1 MKTKGKI
8 GIRLLF
14 YFGGLII
21 MTLGVA
27 ISVKSDLGVTP
38 ISSIPYTMTVVT
50 GMDLGIATMIFSVI
64 VVLLQILLLRK
75 QYKLINLLQI
85 PIGILFGA
93 FLTVGG
99 KLMIFLPN
107 PTNFTLKIIIMLIS
121 TVFVALGVFLY
132 VPTGFISL
140 APEGFLLV
148 ASKITKRKFSTVK
161 VICDVAMVIIS
172 LVTCLIAI
180 HSLGSVGIGTI
191 VAAVLVGTEVK
202 MMTKYLGKSRD
213 KILGVNDESKSPV
226 NNNPLINIMKKDV
239 YMIKSNESI
248 VEALQMMNE
257 KKVSGLPVV
266 DQNEHLVGFISD
278 GDIIRH
284 LSSEHSIFVNSDS
297 FDKMEFNTAL
307 DSILTKNVLS
317 IAEKRVITVNATDDL
332 GEVCY
337 KLAENGLKKAPV
349 MQGEKM
355 IGIINA
361 SNIIKYTVS
370 LIDRKYNS
378 IG

>member
-1 MKTKGKI
+1 MKTKGKL

-75 QYKLINLLQI
+75 QYKPINLLQI
-85 PIGILFGA
+85 PVGILFGA

-99 KLMIFLPN
+99 KLMNFLPN
-107 PTNFTLKIIIMLIS
+107 PTDFTLQFIIMLIS

-132 VPTGFISL
+132 VPAGFISL
-140 APEGFLLV
+140 APEGFLLA
-148 ASKITKRKFSTVK
+148 ASKITKIKFSTVK
-161 VICDVAMVIIS
+161 VICDVAMVVIS
-172 LVTCLIAI
+172 LVTCLVAI

-191 VAAVLVGTEVK
+191 VAALLVGTEVK
-202 MMTKYLGKSRD
+202 MMTKFWGESRD
-213 KILGVNDESKSPV
+213 KILGVNDDSKSPV
-226 NNNPLINIMKKDV
+226 NNNPLINIMKKDI
-239 YMIKSNESI
+239 YTIKSNETI
-248 VEALQMMNE
+248 TDALRMMNE
-257 KKVSGLPVV
+257 KRVSGLPVL
-266 DQNEHLVGFISD
+266 DQSEHLVGFISD

-284 LSSEHSIFVNSDS
+284 LSSEHPLFVNSES
-297 FDKMEFNTAL
+297 LDKLEFNTAL
-307 DSILTKNVLS
+307 HRILAKEVSS

-337 KLAENGLKKAPV
+337 KLTEFGLKKAPV
-349 MQGEKM
+349 MQGEEM
-355 IGIINA
+355 IGVINV
-361 SNIIKYTVS
+361 SNIIKYAVN
-370 LIDRKYNS
+370 LIDGK
-378 IG
+378 

>member
-1 MKTKGKI
+1 MKTKGRI

-50 GMDLGIATMIFSVI
+50 GMDLGIATMIFSVF

-99 KLMIFLPN
+99 ELMIFLPN
-107 PTNFTLKIIIMLIS
+107 PTNFTLKFIIMLIS

-132 VPTGFISL
+132 VPTGFVSL
-140 APEGFLLV
+140 APEGFLLI
-148 ASKITKRKFSTVK
+148 ASKITKTKFSTVK

-191 VAAVLVGTEVK
+191 VAALLVGTEVK
-202 MMTKYLGKSRD
+202 MMTKYWGKSRD
-213 KILGVNDESKSPV
+213 KILGVNNESKSPV
-226 NNNPLINIMKKDV
+226 NNNPLINI
-239 YMIKSNESI
+239 
-248 VEALQMMNE
+248 
-257 KKVSGLPVV
+257 
-266 DQNEHLVGFISD
+266 ISP
-278 GDIIRH
+278 
-284 LSSEHSIFVNSDS
+284 
-297 FDKMEFNTAL
+297 TAL
-307 DSILTKNVLS
+307 IPPK
-317 IAEKRVITVNATDDL
+317 
-332 GEVCY
+332 
-337 KLAENGLKKAPV
+337 
-349 MQGEKM
+349 
-355 IGIINA
+355 
-361 SNIIKYTVS
+361 
-370 LIDRKYNS
+370 
-378 IG
+378 

>member
-50 GMDLGIATMIFSVI
+50 GMDLGIATMIFSVF

-75 QYKLINLLQI
+75 QYKPINLLQI

-107 PTNFTLKIIIMLIS
+107 PTNFTLKFIIMLI

-148 ASKITKRKFSTVK
+148 ASQITKMKFSTVK

-191 VAAVLVGTEVK
+191 VAALLVGTEVK
-202 MMTKYLGKSRD
+202 MMTKYWGKSRD
-213 KILGVNDESKSPV
+213 KILGVNDESKSLV

-307 DSILTKNVLS
+307 DSIITKNVLS

>member
-1 MKTKGKI
+1 MKTKGRI

-14 YFGGLII
+14 YIGGLII

-50 GMDLGIATMIFSVI
+50 GMDLGIATMIFSVF

-99 KLMIFLPN
+99 ELMIFLPN
-107 PTNFTLKIIIMLIS
+107 PTNFTLKFIIMLIS

-132 VPTGFISL
+132 VPTGFVSL
-140 APEGFLLV
+140 APEGFLLI

-191 VAAVLVGTEVK
+191 VAALLVGTEVK
-202 MMTKYLGKSRD
+202 MMTKYWGKSRD
-213 KILGVNDESKSPV
+213 KILGVNNESKSPV
-226 NNNPLINIMKKDV
+226 NNNPLINI
-239 YMIKSNESI
+239 
-248 VEALQMMNE
+248 
-257 KKVSGLPVV
+257 
-266 DQNEHLVGFISD
+266 ISP
-278 GDIIRH
+278 
-284 LSSEHSIFVNSDS
+284 
-297 FDKMEFNTAL
+297 TAL
-307 DSILTKNVLS
+307 IPPK
-317 IAEKRVITVNATDDL
+317 
-332 GEVCY
+332 
-337 KLAENGLKKAPV
+337 
-349 MQGEKM
+349 
-355 IGIINA
+355 
-361 SNIIKYTVS
+361 
-370 LIDRKYNS
+370 
-378 IG
+378 

>member
-1 MKTKGKI
+1 MKKKSMLAL
-8 GIRLLF
+8 RFLF

-27 ISVKSDLGVTP
+27 VSVKSDLGVTP

-50 GMDLGIATMIFSVI
+50 GMDLGIATMIFSVV
-64 VVLLQILLLRK
+64 VVLFQILLLRK
-75 QYKLINLLQI
+75 DYKPINLLQI

-99 KLMIFLPN
+99 RVMNFFPD
-107 PTNFTLKIIIMLIS
+107 PTNFTLGFLIMLIS

-132 VPTGFISL
+132 VPTGFVPL
-140 APEGFLLV
+140 PPEGFLLA
-148 ASKITKRKFSTVK
+148 ASKLTKIKFSTVK
-161 VICDVAMVIIS
+161 VVCDIAMVIIS
-172 LVTCLIAI
+172 LVTCLVAI

-202 MMTKYLGKSRD
+202 LMTKYWGESRD
-213 KILGVNDESKSPV
+213 KILHASDASKTSV
-226 NNNPLINIMKKDV
+226 TDNPLLNILKRDV
-239 YMIKSNESI
+239 YTIQNNASI
-248 VEALQMMNE
+248 ADALQVMSE

-266 DQNEHLVGFISD
+266 DKNEHLVGFISD

-284 LSSEHSIFVNSDS
+284 LSSEHSLFINSDS
-297 FDKMEFNTAL
+297 FEKLDFNTAL
-307 DSILTKNVLS
+307 NIILAKEVSSL
-317 IAEKRVITVNATDDL
+317 AEKRVYTVKVTDDL

-355 IGIINA
+355 VGIINA
-361 SNIIKYTVS
+361 SNIIKYAVS
-370 LIDRKYNS
+370 MIKRK
-378 IG
+378 

>member
-1 MKTKGKI
+1 MKKKSMLAL
-8 GIRLLF
+8 RLLF

-27 ISVKSDLGVTP
+27 VSVKSDLGVTP
-38 ISSIPYTMTVVT
+38 ISSIPYTMTIVT
-50 GMDLGIATMIFSVI
+50 GMDLGIATMIFSVV
-64 VVLLQILLLRK
+64 VVLFQILLLRK
-75 QYKLINLLQI
+75 DYKPINLLQI

-99 KLMIFLPN
+99 SVMNFFPD
-107 PTNFTLKIIIMLIS
+107 PTNFTLRFLIMLIS

-132 VPTGFISL
+132 VPAGFVPL
-140 APEGFLLV
+140 APEGFLLA
-148 ASKITKRKFSTVK
+148 ASKLTKIKFSTVK
-161 VICDVAMVIIS
+161 VVCDIAMVIIS
-172 LVTCLIAI
+172 LVTCLAAI

-202 MMTKYLGKSRD
+202 LMTKYWGESRD
-213 KILGVNDESKSPV
+213 KILHASDDSKASV
-226 NNNPLINIMKKDV
+226 TDNPLLNIMKKDV
-239 YMIKSNESI
+239 YTIQNNESI
-248 VEALQMMNE
+248 ADALQVMSE

-266 DQNEHLVGFISD
+266 DKNEHLVGFISD

-284 LSSEHSIFVNSDS
+284 LSSEHSLFINSDS
-297 FDKMEFNTAL
+297 FEKLDFNIAL
-307 DSILTKNVLS
+307 NKILAREVSSL
-317 IAEKRVITVNATDDL
+317 AEKRVYTVNVTDDL

-355 IGIINA
+355 VGIINA
-361 SNIIKYTVS
+361 SNIIKYAVS
-370 LIDRKYNS
+370 MIKRK
-378 IG
+378 

>member
-1 MKTKGKI
+1 MRTKGKT

-75 QYKLINLLQI
+75 QYKPINLLQI
-85 PIGILFGA
+85 PVGILFGA
-93 FLTVGG
+93 LLTVAG
-99 KLMIFLPN
+99 KLMNFLLN
-107 PTNFTLKIIIMLIS
+107 PTDLTLKIIIMLIS

-132 VPTGFISL
+132 VPAGFISL
-140 APEGFLLV
+140 APEGFLLA
-148 ASKITKRKFSTVK
+148 ASKITKMKFSTVK
-161 VICDVAMVIIS
+161 VICDVAMVVIS
-172 LVTCLIAI
+172 LVTCLVAI

-191 VAAVLVGTEVK
+191 VAALLVGTEVK
-202 MMTKYLGKSRD
+202 MMTKFWGESRD
-213 KILGVNDESKSPV
+213 KILGVNDDSKSPV
-226 NNNPLINIMKKDV
+226 NNNPLISIMKKDI
-239 YMIKSNESI
+239 YTIKSNETI
-248 VEALQMMNE
+248 ADALRMMNE
-257 KKVSGLPVV
+257 KRVSGLPVL
-266 DQNEHLVGFISD
+266 DQSEHLVGFISD

-284 LSSEHSIFVNSDS
+284 LSSEHPLFVNSDS
-297 FDKMEFNTAL
+297 LDKLEFNTAL
-307 DSILTKNVLS
+307 HRILANEVSS

-337 KLAENGLKKAPV
+337 KLTEFGLKKAPV
-349 MQGEKM
+349 MQGEEM
-355 IGIINA
+355 IGVINV
-361 SNIIKYTVS
+361 SNIIKYAVS
-370 LIDRKYNS
+370 LIDRKQVN
-378 IG
+378 IA

>member
-1 MKTKGKI
+1 MKTKGKL

-75 QYKLINLLQI
+75 EYKPINLLQI
-85 PIGILFGA
+85 PIGVLFGA

-99 KLMIFLPN
+99 KLMILFPD
-107 PTNFTLKIIIMLIS
+107 PASFKIQFIIMLIS
-121 TVFVALGVFLY
+121 TVFVSLGVFLY
-132 VPTGFISL
+132 VPTGFIPL
-140 APEGFLLV
+140 APEGFLV
-148 ASKITKRKFSTVK
+148 AVSKKTKMRFSTVK
-161 VICDVAMVIIS
+161 VICDVAMVVIS
-172 LVTCLIAI
+172 LGT
-180 HSLGSVGIGTI
+180 GSVGIGTV
-191 VAAVLVGTEVK
+191 VAALLVGTEIK
-202 MMTKYLGKSRD
+202 IMTKYWGKSRD
-213 KILGVNDESKSPV
+213 KILCVNDDSESLD
-226 NNNPLINIMKKDV
+226 NNNPLISIMKKDI
-239 YMIKSNESI
+239 YTIKSNETI
-248 VEALQMMNE
+248 ADALRMMNE
-257 KKVSGLPVV
+257 KRVSGLPVL
-266 DQNEHLVGFISD
+266 DQSEHLVGFISD

-284 LSSEHSIFVNSDS
+284 LSSEHPLFINSNS
-297 FDKMEFNTAL
+297 LDKLEFNTAL
-307 DSILTKNVLS
+307 HRILAKEVSS

-337 KLAENGLKKAPV
+337 KLTEFGLKKAPV
-349 MQGEKM
+349 MQVEKM

-361 SNIIKYTVS
+361 SNIIKYAVS
-370 LIDRKYNS
+370 LIDRK
-378 IG
+378 

>member
-1 MKTKGKI
+1 MKIKGKL

-75 QYKLINLLQI
+75 QYKPINLLQI

-93 FLTVGG
+93 FLTIGG
-99 KLMIFLPN
+99 KLIIFLPD
-107 PTNFTLKIIIMLIS
+107 PANFTIKFIIMLIS

-132 VPTGFISL
+132 VPAGFIPL
-140 APEGFLLV
+140 APEGFLV
-148 ASKITKRKFSTVK
+148 AASKITKKKFSTVK
-161 VICDVAMVIIS
+161 VICDVAMVVIS
-172 LVTCLIAI
+172 LVTCLVAI

-191 VAAVLVGTEVK
+191 VAALLVGTEVK
-202 MMTKYLGKSRD
+202 MMTKFWGESRD
-213 KILGVNDESKSPV
+213 KILGVNDNSKGSV
-226 NNNPLINIMKKDV
+226 NNNPLINIMKKDI
-239 YMIKSNESI
+239 YTIKSNETI
-248 VEALQMMNE
+248 ADALRMMNE
-257 KKVSGLPVV
+257 KRVSGLPVL
-266 DQNEHLVGFISD
+266 DQSEHLVGFISD

-284 LSSEHSIFVNSDS
+284 LSSEHPLFINSDS
-297 FDKMEFNTAL
+297 LDKLEFNTAL
-307 DSILTKNVLS
+307 HRILAKEVSS

-337 KLAENGLKKAPV
+337 KLTEFGLKKAPV
-349 MQGEKM
+349 MQGEEM
-355 IGIINA
+355 IGVINV
-361 SNIIKYTVS
+361 SNIIKYAVS
-370 LIDRKYNS
+370 LIDRK
-378 IG
+378 